1 MEWMAILAALL
12 LALAPQETLEARIA
26 ELLRSYP
33 EGEDL
38 EPLLDGL
45 EALGAAALPLIAQA
59 LAQDLRDGMAAAT
72 APALV
77 DALFNHPDTLEPLR
91 AAFRDPKTTP
101 AGRLE
106 IARALEDLGD
116 DSWKEELRRMSRD
129 PQLDPVLRRQVA
141 DLLDLAAVVDDPR
154 ERLVEEPRPRESQRR
169 KKSVRAAPPPDTMAA
184 ALLFGGSIIALAG
197 LLLWALRRKD

>member
-1 MEWMAILAALL
+1 MEWMAFLAALL

-33 EGEDL
+33 GEEDL

-45 EALGAAALPLIAQA
+45 EALGAEALPLIAQA
-59 LAQDLRDGMAAAT
+59 LAEDLRDGMAAAA

-77 DALFNHPDTLEPLR
+77 DALVGHRDTIEPLR
-91 AAFRDPKTTP
+91 AAFRDPRTTP

-106 IARALEDLGD
+106 IARALDDLGD

-129 PQLDPVLRRQVA
+129 PGLDPVLRRRVS

-154 ERLVEEPRPRESQRR
+154 ERVVEEPRPRESQRR
-169 KKSVRAAPPPDTMAA
+169 KKNVRAETPPDTMAA

-197 LLLWALRRKD
+197 LVLWALRRKD